1 MLVLTRYRVADDE
14 AVSFAAQAD
23 AALTVLSTRPGFVDG
38 QVARNVDDPQ
48 LWTLTTRWDGV
59 GSYRRALSSYDV
71 KVRAVPVMYLAID
84 EPTAYEAL
92 VSTSPD
98 GLVDAVSDR
107 AEGAASASP
116 HDGGRSPGGSCC
128 RVAASPSPTPS
139 LME

>member
-1 MLVLTRYRVADDE
+1 MTLVVVTRYLVAAGEGSTFHERARE
-14 AVSFAAQAD
+14 ALDALAAQ
-23 AALTVLSTRPGFVDG
+23 PGCRRGHVGRSMDE
-38 QVARNVDDPQ
+38 PH
-48 LWTLTTRWDGV
+48 RWLLQTEWESV

-116 HDGGRSPGGSCC
+116 HDGGR
-128 RVAASPSPTPS
+128 
-139 LME
+139 